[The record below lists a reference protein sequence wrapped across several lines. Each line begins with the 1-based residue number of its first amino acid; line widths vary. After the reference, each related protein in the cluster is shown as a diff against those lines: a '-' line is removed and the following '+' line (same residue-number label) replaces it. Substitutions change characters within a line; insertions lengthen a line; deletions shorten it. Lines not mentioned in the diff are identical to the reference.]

1 MRFSP
6 RCCIPALLLPL
17 FGCSGGHNDFPPQ
30 CPVPKLEP
38 TLADLT
44 RYAGP
49 GPARDLTDLILQ
61 ARVVGLDGKCQS
73 AEDKSVLPTTVSVSI
88 SLQRGPAMKGRDA
101 DVPVFLAVV
110 EGGTIRDKHVYHVH
124 LTFPPNVD
132 RMTITSPP
140 VDLLLP
146 VSPEK
151 SGAAYEVFAGFQLT
165 PDELAA
171 NRHGTGG

>member
-6 RCCIPALLLPL
+6 RYCIPALLLPL
-17 FGCSGGHNDFPPQ
+17 FGCGNGHNDFPPQ
-30 CPVPKLEP
+30 CPVAKLVPE
-38 TLADLT
+38 LADLN

-49 GPARDLTDLILQ
+49 GPTHDLTDLILQ

-88 SLQRGPAMKGRDA
+88 ALQRGPAMKGRDA

-110 EGGTIRDKHVYHVH
+110 EGESIRDKHVYHVH

-140 VDLLLP
+140 VDLTLP

-151 SGAAYEVFAGFQLT
+151 SGAAYGVIAGFQLT